1 MGEFADAV
9 LNGEACQECMMLF
22 DDAAPGYPRTCK
34 ACGGDDDGL
43 DGRIAEAVRDL
54 GYPRTA
60 DAMEAKSKAR
70 KRGKKGRRG

>member
-22 DDAAPGYPRTCK
+22 DDAAPGYPRTCP
-34 ACGGDDDGL
+34 ACGGDDAGL
-43 DGRIAEAVRDL
+43 VCDT
-54 GYPRTA
+54 P
-60 DAMEAKSKAR
+60 AKSKPR